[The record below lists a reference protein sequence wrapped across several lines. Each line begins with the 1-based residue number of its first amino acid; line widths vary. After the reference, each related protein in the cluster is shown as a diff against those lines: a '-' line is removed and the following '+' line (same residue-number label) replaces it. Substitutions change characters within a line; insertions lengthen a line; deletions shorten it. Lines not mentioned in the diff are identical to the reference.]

1 MAVIAELSDKMQDY
15 VSALRRYALV
25 LTRNRDA
32 AEDLVQET
40 LVKAIA
46 AADSWDP
53 ESNLRVWL
61 FRIMHNT
68 HISAIRKTKVRD
80 AAKPDLPEP
89 VDHTDP
95 TVRVELNQ
103 VLDALGQLPEAQR
116 RPIILVALEDM
127 SYAEAASV
135 LDIPMGTLYSRL
147 GRGRAALRK
156 ILDQKKE
163 ADPKVIRLG
172 EHK

>member
-1 MAVIAELSDKMQDY
+1 MQDY

>member
-1 MAVIAELSDKMQDY
+1 MAVIAELSEKMQDY
-15 VSALRRYALV
+15 VTALRRYALV

-46 AADSWDP
+46 AADSWDRD
-53 ESNLRVWL
+53 SNLRVWL

-68 HISAIRKTKVRD
+68 HISAVRKAKVRD

-95 TVRVELNQ
+95 TLRVQLNQ
-103 VLDALGQLPEAQR
+103 VLDALDQLPEAQR
-116 RPIILVALEDM
+116 RPIVLIALQEM
-127 SYAEAASV
+127 SYAEAASA
-135 LDIPMGTLYSRL
+135 LDLPLGTLYSRL
-147 GRGRAALRK
+147 GRGRAALRR
-156 ILDQKKE
+156 ILDEKKE
-163 ADPKVIRLG
+163 ADLKVVHLG
-172 EHK
+172 ERK